1 MLSKRKEKKIGDGIQ
16 GKYVK
21 KETPP
26 NLTVV
31 NTWSAGVKSGGSS
44 GSGAG
49 KKSSGRGGGGLTV
62 GCSGGVRECASLLSL
77 DEARNGSNQV
87 AATSLA
93 EKCARAK
100 AQAQASGSGSGG
112 GGCSPLPPAGALSR
126 GPVRSWPHLQ
136 FADPLAKLPQQTIL
150 LMPSQ
155 GSCVDY
161 ANFEQLRREQLAV
174 SGASPKMPQ
183 VETIYLNHLSSP
195 NSVVQQTSSAPNAT
209 SANTPAT
216 VGASASSMAS
226 SIVSSSSLTN
236 SASSITSN
244 LSSAPSSMNHLSSSQ
259 QLDPVTQEPI
269 YQNDPKFHQ
278 FHGLGGSRV
287 TLMPPHD
294 HLGSNASIYSRP
306 EDEDMCGVY
315 GSSLQPGVTTLLHHR
330 PSVGSTTAGQST
342 VYSGPSS
349 PYFDD
354 NKKQLYITQHHHNS
368 SQQQLHQQQ
377 ETVTAYPNC
386 EELPLPPGWSVDLTM
401 RGRKYYVDHN
411 TKTTHW
417 NHPLEKEGLPTGWE
431 RIEHPEFG
439 AYYVNHISRQSQYE
453 HPCLTHYGPLA
464 LPAPGGGP
472 AGKGSGSALPLPP
485 VPPVHHDFHQHN
497 VLVPPN
503 PYLAEEIPH
512 WLLVYS
518 RAPAKHDHKIKW
530 LLFKLP
536 ELECFQAILIR
547 LYKQE
552 LKEIVMRY
560 EAKRSLIIREITC
573 RRQEAQQ
580 AAQHHHHHLQQQQQH
595 HHHQQQSIHHLQQHQ
610 QLQQVA
616 VAGHYQ
622 QEQQAQ
628 ALVSASHFQHQH
640 QTQQQLHS
648 HPQQQAQV
656 SLQRQLHHQQQ
667 QQQIIV
673 HKIPIHIQQPHPA
686 VTQPQVV
693 SAQIPQ
699 YTHKPLQQQQQQ
711 QHAQLSTT
719 QQQQHLSSSTVPHQQ
734 PQQQQQQ
741 QHHLQLHNQQ
751 HPQQA
756 NSHSP
761 HHFTQPSQQPT
772 TQQSTA
778 AATTVG
784 HYSGDSSL
792 SQQQQQQQ
800 QLLEPTN
807 TKL

>member
-1 MLSKRKEKKIGDGIQ
+1 MLSKKKEKKIGDGIQ

-26 NLTVV
+26 SLTVV
-31 NTWSAGVKSGGSS
+31 NTWSAGVKSGNSGGGGASKK
-44 GSGAG
+44 GSG
-49 KKSSGRGGGGLTV
+49 KSGGGLTV

-77 DEARNGSNQV
+77 DEARNGANQV

-100 AQAQASGSGSGG
+100 AQAQASGSGSSGG
-112 GGCSPLPPAGALSR
+112 SCSPLPPAGALAR

-136 FADPLAKLPQQTIL
+136 LADPLAKLPQQTIL

-174 SGASPKMPQ
+174 SGSANKMPQ
-183 VETIYLNHLSSP
+183 VETIYLNHLSQPSSMAHQAA
-195 NSVVQQTSSAPNAT
+195 SVPSVGTTSSSSVGVISIGAQGSASPMASSVISCSPLAN
-209 SANTPAT
+209 SANTANT
-216 VGASASSMAS
+216 
-226 SIVSSSSLTN
+226 
-236 SASSITSN
+236 N
-244 LSSAPSSMNHLSSSQ
+244 LSSAPSSLNHLSSSQ

-306 EDEDMCGVY
+306 EDEEGCGAY

-330 PSVGSTTAGQST
+330 PSIASTSSGQST
-342 VYSGPSS
+342 GYSNTSS

-354 NKKQLYITQHHHNS
+354 GKKQLYAPPHSHS
-368 SQQQLHQQQ
+368 SQQQLHQPQPQ
-377 ETVTAYPNC
+377 DTVVAYQTC

-431 RIEHPEFG
+431 RVEHPEFG
-439 AYYVNHISRQSQYE
+439 AYYVNHINRISQYE

-464 LPAPGGGP
+464 LAAPSGGP
-472 AGKGSGSALPLPP
+472 AGKSGGSALPP
-485 VPPVHHDFHQHN
+485 VPPIHHDFHQHN

-580 AAQHHHHHLQQQQQH
+580 HHLQQQH
-595 HHHQQQSIHHLQQHQ
+595 LPQSIHNPHQQ
-610 QLQQVA
+610 QLQQIVT
-616 VAGHYQ
+616 
-622 QEQQAQ
+622 AQ
-628 ALVSASHFQHQH
+628 ALVSVAHFQ
-640 QTQQQLHS
+640 QQQH
-648 HPQQQAQV
+648 
-656 SLQRQLHHQQQ
+656 LQHHQQPPNLQLQLQHHQMQ
-667 QQQIIV
+667 QQ
-673 HKIPIHIQQPHPA
+673 HHQQLQFH
-686 VTQPQVV
+686 QQ
-693 SAQIPQ
+693 
-699 YTHKPLQQQQQQ
+699 QQQQQQ
-711 QHAQLSTT
+711 QHQIV
-719 QQQQHLSSSTVPHQQ
+719 VPKIPAHMQQ

-741 QHHLQLHNQQ
+741 QQQVVTQIHQQ
-751 HPQQA
+751 HYHQPQIQ
-756 NSHSP
+756 P
-761 HHFTQPSQQPT
+761 HHQLSTSQQHLSPT
-772 TQQSTA
+772 
-778 AATTVG
+778 
-784 HYSGDSSL
+784 L
-792 SQQQQQQQ
+792 SQQQPAQQQPTHHHHQQQSQQQQVHNIHHLQQQQQHQQGQQTSGQQTSGQQPVGHCNLSQQQ